1 MIITIKSI
9 DYLLQ
14 HCCFFSPSS
23 IEMPILIGM
32 RELRAFFQRVN
43 VKLSNAKLKELIQV
57 RCKNVMIQGI
67 EKVILVQ

>member
-1 MIITIKSI
+1 MKITMKIIAH
-9 DYLLQ
+9 LLL

-43 VKLSNAKLKELIQV
+43 VKLGNAKLKELIQV

-67 EKVILVQ
+67 NFREPF

>member
-1 MIITIKSI
+1 
-9 DYLLQ
+9 
-14 HCCFFSPSS
+14 
-23 IEMPILIGM
+23 MPILIGM

-67 EKVILVQ
+67 